1 MNKYQIVEI
10 EGSYQHAGTKATSD
24 IHDIAEE
31 LGYKSVYI
39 KMNTTVDSK
48 FAKIKR
54 QFGYYND
61 FNAAYKTIEKDSIV
75 LLQHPFHNKQLTR
88 EKTLMKLKKEKG
100 VKYLSFIHDIEKLR
114 KFRYND
120 YYEHEFVFMKNIAD
134 VIVCHNKVM
143 KEFLINEGIDE
154 KKIIVLEIFDYLQD
168 KQLVSPK
175 FEKSI
180 TVAGNLDVEKCAYI
194 KDLSKLNGID
204 IHLYGPNYDEQLN
217 DFSNVHYH
225 GSFPPNEIPNHLNAG
240 FGLVWDGNSIDGCK
254 GDSGQYLRFNNPHK
268 LSLYLSSG
276 LPVVLWDGAAEA
288 GFIKKYYAGIC
299 VDSLYDLSKGFELL
313 SEEEY
318 LKIAENVKQLGKKL
332 QNGEY
337 GKKAIAQ
344 AEKVLIDEI

>member
-10 EGSYQHAGTKATSD
+10 EGSHQHAGTKATSD
-24 IHDIAEE
+24 IQAIAEE

-61 FNAAYKTIEKDSIV
+61 FNEAYKTIEKDSIV

-88 EKTLMKLKKEKG
+88 EKTLIKLKNEKG
-100 VKYLSFIHDIEKLR
+100 VKYISFIHDIEKLR

-120 YYEHEFVFMKNIAD
+120 YYEHEFEFMKNIAN
-134 VIVCHNKVM
+134 VLVCHNKIM
-143 KEFLINEGIDE
+143 KEFLVSEGIDE
-154 KKIIVLEIFDYLQD
+154 KKIVVLEIFDYLQQ
-168 KQLVSPK
+168 KRLISPK

-204 IHLYGPNYDEQLN
+204 IHLYGPNFDERLN
-217 DFSNVHYH
+217 DFSNIHYH
-225 GSFPPNEIPNHLNAG
+225 GSFPPNEIPNHLNVG

-276 LPVVLWDGAAEA
+276 LPVILWKDAAESEFVEKNNV
-288 GFIKKYYAGIC
+288 GYC
-299 VDSLYDLSKGFELL
+299 VKNLYQLNDIMNKISKQD
-313 SEEEY
+313 Y
-318 LKIAENVKQLGKKL
+318 INIINNVQCLRKKL
-332 QNGEY
+332 IEGY
-337 GKKAIAQ
+337 YSKKAINEAYCKLEQ
-344 AEKVLIDEI
+344 K